1 MYIHFSYERRSCQI
15 NIIRRRRWLEI
26 NEKMQNL
33 SPKEYYKEMFKK
45 LVQEINDNIE
55 ASEKISKL

>member
-1 MYIHFSYERRSCQI
+1 M
-15 NIIRRRRWLEI
+15 EI